1 MLAVLLF
8 VAGLA
13 GVVAGAHFLV
23 LGSSRLAAALGV
35 PSIVIG
41 LTVVGIGTSTP
52 ELVVSAAA
60 AINDQPATALGNV
73 VGSNIA
79 NVGLI
84 LGISALIVPLVPDRT
99 VLSREGP
106 ILIGVSVVFML
117 VALTDSFEWWFG
129 AIALAGLAGFLVLSL
144 RWSRDEPEPVVA
156 QVEQFETETGLV
168 KAEPHWQSGLYIA
181 GGIAL
186 LVAGGQSMVT
196 GAVDIADTIG
206 IPEFVVAST
215 LVALGTSMPELATSV
230 VAAVRREADIAVGNI
245 VGSNLFNLLGVLGL
259 SAVLSPIPVDGAS
272 QRIDLPFMTG
282 LTVVGVLFAR
292 QGFRLGRRE
301 GAALLAAYIIYIA
314 WLVLR

>member
-1 MLAVLLF
+1 MLAIVLF

-23 LGSSRLAAALGV
+23 LGASRLAAAVGV

-52 ELVVSAAA
+52 ELVVSGAAA
-60 AINDQPATALGNV
+60 LNDQPATALGNV

-84 LGISALIVPLVPDRT
+84 LGVSALIAPLIPDRT
-99 VLSREGP
+99 VLVREGP
-106 ILIGVSVVFML
+106 ILIGVSIIFL
-117 VALTDSFEWWFG
+117 LLGLTGSFEWWLG
-129 AIALAGLAGFLVLSL
+129 VASLAGLAGFLWLSL
-144 RWSRDEPEPVVA
+144 KWSRDEPEAVVA
-156 QVEQFETETGLV
+156 EVEQFEEETGLV
-168 KAEPHWQSGLYIA
+168 KPEPRWRSGAYIA

-196 GAVDIADTIG
+196 GAVDIADAVG

-230 VAAVRREADIAVGNI
+230 VAAVRREADIAIGNVI
-245 VGSNLFNLLGVLGL
+245 GSNLFNLLGVLGL
-259 SAVLSPIPVDGAS
+259 AAVLTPIPVDGDA
-272 QRIDLPFMTG
+272 QRIDLPWMTG
-282 LTVVGVLFAR
+282 LALIGVLFAR
-292 QGFRLGRRE
+292 QGYRLGRRE
-301 GAALLAAYIIYIA
+301 GAALLVAYAVYVT